1 MSGASEGS
9 LGVPCVGL
17 AAFGLSS
24 RSLVARR
31 DPPPRPQ
38 ADISAVVGL
47 FVDSAAHHAEATKS
61 FRAHI
66 GNVDC
71 EQVAVSLHNLLEDL
85 LESLGS
91 SAALALQ
98 EISRSGSG
106 PLS

>member
-1 MSGASEGS
+1 
-9 LGVPCVGL
+9 
-17 AAFGLSS
+17 
-24 RSLVARR
+24 
-31 DPPPRPQ
+31 
-38 ADISAVVGL
+38 VVGL